1 MNYITFTRINKMN
14 EKMTWTQETER
25 NLTTKNWDLQM
36 IISTSLKKKN
46 NNRLVKNLIKKNY
59 LKTNNRWFEKKLM
72 NGLIKK
78 KQT

>member
-46 NNRLVKNLIKKNY
+46 NNRPVKNLIKKNY

>member
-36 IISTSLKKKN
+36 IISTSLKKKK